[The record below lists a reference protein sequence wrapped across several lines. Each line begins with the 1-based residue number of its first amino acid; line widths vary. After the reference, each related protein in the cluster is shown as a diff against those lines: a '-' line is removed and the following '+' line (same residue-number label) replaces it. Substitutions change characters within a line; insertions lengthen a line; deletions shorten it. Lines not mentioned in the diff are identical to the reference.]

1 MTDRKVRAAYD
12 KIRIDPNSAVR
23 IWKNILSGEQSG
35 PIVKPVPLSSGK
47 EREAAVPQ
55 QAEKKE
61 KIPVISVTAEAADE
75 AAETVMEKDYA
86 DTAETDHEPA
96 ATAEGELTPET
107 TSPFEEEYT
116 PRREEKPA
124 RRSGHSRSGAAQ
136 RPARRSREKGKPT
149 GSKRKFIIPALL
161 IAAAFVA
168 GALLFFRGRS
178 NDVSEDMPP
187 LQQSELSV
195 PVVTKPPVAYEG
207 SKEDVNKISA
217 IQEAMAEWNSY
228 KQQSEQQYI
237 AENLPSFTE
246 FLRSDDFFDGVGVE
260 ENGDETYSLVHW
272 VYEEDWGNTSISP
285 ITGQE
290 EPSLIQKFDS
300 ENSVTVE
307 KDEYASYLAYVAAKE
322 AEGTYG
328 DYNYSY
334 GVSGE
339 SDAKKLEEIAAA
351 HKLTLR
357 KGEGTNRGFGEAGN
371 EELVKSLSTAAGKGD
386 IYTSTPELD
395 YYTCFDNGA
404 FNAMA
409 EIKLPDGRRMYTLLC
424 STPYTEMIDA
434 VAANGII
441 VHNGSEMS
449 TRKYTA
455 ADGTELVISYNDD
468 QAIVYAYLDNCYV
481 VMDMGINAWHS
492 APDVNDTP
500 ETLLSKQE
508 KDFSLNEEVINFT
521 ADSINYKNIGK

>member
-47 EREAAVPQ
+47 ERETAVPQ

-107 TSPFEEEYT
+107 TSSFEEEYT

-246 FLRSDDFFDGVGVE
+246 FLKSDDFFDGVGVE
-260 ENGDETYSLVHW
+260 ENGDET
-272 VYEEDWGNTSISP
+272 
-285 ITGQE
+285 
-290 EPSLIQKFDS
+290 
-300 ENSVTVE
+300 
-307 KDEYASYLAYVAAKE
+307 
-322 AEGTYG
+322 
-328 DYNYSY
+328 
-334 GVSGE
+334 
-339 SDAKKLEEIAAA
+339 
-351 HKLTLR
+351 
-357 KGEGTNRGFGEAGN
+357 
-371 EELVKSLSTAAGKGD
+371 
-386 IYTSTPELD
+386 
-395 YYTCFDNGA
+395 
-404 FNAMA
+404 
-409 EIKLPDGRRMYTLLC
+409 
-424 STPYTEMIDA
+424 
-434 VAANGII
+434 
-441 VHNGSEMS
+441 
-449 TRKYTA
+449 
-455 ADGTELVISYNDD
+455 
-468 QAIVYAYLDNCYV
+468 
-481 VMDMGINAWHS
+481 
-492 APDVNDTP
+492 
-500 ETLLSKQE
+500 
-508 KDFSLNEEVINFT
+508 
-521 ADSINYKNIGK
+521 